1 MLIWIAVALFMAVIT
16 LLYLWASWSG
26 LIKDFNDED

>member
-1 MLIWIAVALFMAVIT
+1 MLIWIIAVLFLSVIT

-26 LIKDFNDED
+26 LIKDFDDE